1 MPLWNPYFWRP
12 TTRNPPPKKTLKSNS
27 WKRQPTTTPP
37 NQSQTSWFS
46 SQSLWHLGGSLSV
59 RPVVALHLGGSRFFC
74 RSGVMV
80 RVISPLLM
88 VENTWVPGVITLL
101 IGVIYC
107 VILGILGFPQYHRVL
122 RFADECSEL
131 CHGVCFCV
139 HPVTMLHK
147 RGELKEAHSQ
157 RTNRNSCKTDH
168 IWDMIMVCTPNLA
181 QRPYCTAQEC
191 KYLHK
196 NLCNHCTTHQ
206 LKSLVSEKEAHSQ
219 HPKDQH
225 AKRTKSPWSWYATPN
240 LVQRPYCTAPGMKV
254 SPQILCS
261 HCTTHITGLFF
272 QGSLQ
277 YQLKQCTIIKENPS
291 KW

>member
-1 MPLWNPYFWRP
+1 MHPIGHLNLVLRLSFGEYVYPGFLRI
-12 TTRNPPPKKTLKSNS
+12 LVF
-27 WKRQPTTTPP
+27 
-37 NQSQTSWFS
+37 FS
-46 SQSLWHLGGSLSV
+46 SF
-59 RPVVALHLGGSRFFC
+59 SRKIHHPWPPTSRGF
-74 RSGVMV
+74 
-80 RVISPLLM
+80 LL
-88 VENTWVPGVITLL
+88 
-101 IGVIYC
+101 
-107 VILGILGFPQYHRVL
+107 
-122 RFADECSEL
+122 FADECSEL

-139 HPVTMLHK
+139 HPVTMLYK

-168 IWDMIMVCTPNLA
+168 IWDMIMVCTPNLV

-225 AKRTKSPWSWYATPN
+225 AKRTKSLWSWYATPN

-254 SPQILCS
+254 SPQIVRS
-261 HCTTHITGLFF
+261 HCTTH
-272 QGSLQ
+272 
-277 YQLKQCTIIKENPS
+277 QLKPLESEKEAHSQHP
-291 KW
+291 KDQHAKRT